1 LDKAVMQ
8 QLRDLAYDGRT
19 VVVVTHS
26 MANLDTCDWL
36 LVLAPGGK
44 MAFYG
49 PPGEAL
55 RYFGLPGWAEVFQA
69 FDHYPGRDWA
79 AEFAES
85 PAYAEW
91 VELQRPK
98 QATQPNELQPPS
110 APPPQQ
116 RGRLRQT
123 SSLTR
128 RYARVI
134 AADRGYLL
142 FMGLLQ
148 RPAVAA
154 HIGKLAA
161 RRGLYYRAGGGLLAT
176 HLDAPA
182 PPRPP
187 SPPLTSVAG
196 RPPDK
201 LTRAATGSACRA
213 GRGGCI
219 PRPAA
224 ATSACWHCA
233 GLTRVSSTKWPS

>member
-1 LDKAVMQ
+1 MQ

-26 MANLDTCDWL
+26 MANLDTCDRL

-85 PAYAEW
+85 PRLRRVGGIAAPEASHPA
-91 VELQRPK
+91 QRAAAAVR
-98 QATQPNELQPPS
+98 ATAAAAWQVAADEHADPAVCAGNRGRSRLPAVHG
-110 APPPQQ
+110 APPA
-116 RGRLRQT
+116 
-123 SSLTR
+123 TR
-128 RYARVI
+128 CGGIHRI
-134 AADRGYLL
+134 
-142 FMGLLQ
+142 
-148 RPAVAA
+148 
-154 HIGKLAA
+154 LAA

-176 HLDAPA
+176 HLDPPA

-187 SPPLTSVAG
+187 SPALTSVAG
-196 RPPDK
+196 SPPGQ